1 MAENENSLE
10 SVLDELLKVLKR
22 AVKQSKDTTLKLK
35 KKIVSTEYDEE
46 LKKPMQEITEENEE
60 ITQLKGMVDI
70 NSLKLLTG
78 LLKEVHQM
86 KGEDVDSE
94 ESQKGIIVLADI
106 KDLDKDE
113 Q

>member
-86 KGEDVDSE
+86 KGEEVDLE
-94 ESQKGIIVLADI
+94 ECQKGIVVLADI
-106 KDLDKDE
+106 KDLDNDE

>member
-1 MAENENSLE
+1 MTESENSIE

-60 ITQLKGMVDI
+60 ITKLKGMVDI

-86 KGEDVDSE
+86 KGEDVVLDDSE
-94 ESQKGIIVLADI
+94 KGIIVLADI
-106 KDLDKDE
+106 KDLDDDE
-113 Q
+113 